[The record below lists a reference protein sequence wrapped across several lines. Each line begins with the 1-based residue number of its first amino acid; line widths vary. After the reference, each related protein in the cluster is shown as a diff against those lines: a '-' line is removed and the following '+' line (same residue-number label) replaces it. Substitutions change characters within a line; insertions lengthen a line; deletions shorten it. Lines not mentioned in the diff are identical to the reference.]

1 MSKAVSVF
9 KPTVSQLK
17 GDATTR
23 AAREIIDAGQAAN
36 LAKTERLRAARLAKE
51 AAAQTAARPHVDA
64 ALLSQPGTKAQKA
77 KRGDRLIQ
85 APRGLEVAGTR

>member
-1 MSKAVSVF
+1 MSKANNVF

-36 LAKTERLRAARLAKE
+36 HAKTERLRAARLAKE
-51 AAAQTAARPHVDA
+51 AAVQTAAQLHVEE
-64 ALLSQPGTKAQKA
+64 ALSSQPGTKAQKA
-77 KRGDRLIQ
+77 KRSDRLRQ
-85 APRGLEVAGTR
+85 LPQGLGVAGAR